1 MSDWN
6 EDIICFLELI
16 RAKSVELSTKH
27 TENFFYFKSCERYF
41 AIPTIVLSIFSS
53 FISVGVNDF
62 ISQPNISIT
71 TASISMVIAI
81 LGSIRL
87 YLNLTLNVELE
98 NELSKE
104 FHILALDISKELF
117 LPLELRKQTQSEFLD
132 SVYGC
137 YVGLLQKS
145 SLIKAEQEITQQKN
159 KLSPRAGNYVPRT
172 PP

>member
-1 MSDWN
+1 MSEWN
-6 EDIICFLELI
+6 EDIVDFLELI
-16 RAKSVELSTKH
+16 RAKSVDYSIKH
-27 TENFFYFKSCERYF
+27 TANFFYFKSCENYF
-41 AIPTIVLSIFSS
+41 QIPTIVLSVFSS
-53 FISVGVNDF
+53 FISVGVSDY
-62 ISQPNISIT
+62 IIQPRISIT

-87 YLNLTLNVELE
+87 YLNLTLNVALEL
-98 NELSKE
+98 ELSKE

-117 LPLELRKQTQSEFLD
+117 LPIELRKQSQSEFLD
-132 SVYGC
+132 AIYGC

-172 PP
+172 P

>member
-6 EDIICFLELI
+6 EDMVTFIELI
-16 RAKSVELSTKH
+16 RSKSVDLSIKH
-27 TENFFYFKSCERYF
+27 TSNFFYYKSCENYF
-41 AIPTIVLSIFSS
+41 QIPVIVLSIFSS
-53 FISVGVNDF
+53 FVSVGVSDF
-62 ISQPNISIT
+62 IAQPTISTT

-117 LPLELRKQTQSEFLD
+117 LPVELRKQSQQEFLEAI
-132 SVYGC
+132 YGC

-159 KLSPRAGNYVPRT
+159 KLSPRTCRP
-172 PP
+172 